1 MVVKKRQKRFAVRF
15 ELGFG
20 ALFGLGVVIFCI
32 FLWMFL
38 LGVWAGQTVLSPSSS
53 ENKKSALTRL
63 AADIWQDSGLTF
75 NSVESTTDLSQP
87 EEKEPSLF
95 SLQVGSFRD
104 HSRAEN
110 AVSGWKK
117 LGYTVFSFSAD
128 ENGKSNWRVFVGRF
142 ENLADANASAAALE
156 RSHNVRP
163 YITLLPEK
171 ELRK

>member
-1 MVVKKRQKRFAVRF
+1 MAVKKRQKRFAVRF
-15 ELGFG
+15 ELGLG

-38 LGVWAGQTVLSPSSS
+38 LGVWAGQTVLSPSST
-53 ENKKSALTRL
+53 ENKKTALARL
-63 AADIWQDSGLTF
+63 AADIWQDSGVTF
-75 NSVESTTDLSQP
+75 NSVEPAADPSQP

-104 HSRAEN
+104 RGRAEG
-110 AVSGWKK
+110 AVNEWEKR
-117 LGYTVFSFSAD
+117 GYTVFSFSAD
-128 ENGKSNWRVFVGRF
+128 ENGKSHWRVFVGRF
-142 ENLADANASAAALE
+142 ENLADANASATALE

-171 ELRK
+171 ELKK

>member
-1 MVVKKRQKRFAVRF
+1 MAVKKRQKRFAVRF

-38 LGVWAGQTVLSPSSS
+38 LGVWAGQTVLSPSSA

-75 NSVESTTDLSQP
+75 NSIESTVDPAQP
-87 EEKEPSLF
+87 EEKNPSLF

-104 HSRAEN
+104 RGRAES
-110 AVSGWKK
+110 AVNEWKK
-117 LGYTVFSFSAD
+117 RGYTAFFFSVD
-128 ENGKSNWRVFVGRF
+128 ENGKSNWQVFVGRF
-142 ENLADANASAAALE
+142 ENLADANAGATALE

-171 ELRK
+171 ELKK